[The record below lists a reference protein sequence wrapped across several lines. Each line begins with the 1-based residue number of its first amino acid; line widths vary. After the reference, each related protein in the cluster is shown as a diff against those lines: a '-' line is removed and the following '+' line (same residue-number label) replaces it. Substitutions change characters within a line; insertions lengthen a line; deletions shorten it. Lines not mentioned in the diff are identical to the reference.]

1 MKRFLLLSL
10 DSHIRHHFSTLKC
23 QFVQFF
29 LIFFDRQ
36 FQSSLQNNYYLT
48 SYIITINLLFK
59 WSVIHYSFGIVNDDA
74 YQVFARRCRPRTFDD
89 VLGQDHVIHTLKNA
103 IEQKRLAH
111 AYLFV
116 GPRGTGKTTTARIFA
131 KALNCSNGP
140 STQFDPDEPICK
152 EIEDGT
158 SFDVLEIDGA
168 SNRGIDSIRE
178 LRENVRFAP
187 SKGKFRIVYIDEV
200 HMLTKESFNALL
212 KTLEEPP
219 PHVKFI
225 FATTE
230 PHKILP
236 TILSRCQRFDLRPIP
251 ADTIATHLLN
261 IATNDGVELSK
272 EAAYAV
278 AKAADGGMR
287 DALSMLDQLVS
298 FCGKKIGEE
307 QVLQIFGITSRE
319 TVAQALTN
327 ILSKNLPGLLK
338 LIHEQAEAGR
348 DMGQLLSEIISSVR
362 EILVSKV
369 APSTTLDSIPETSRE
384 SLTQLVNKTQTDKIL
399 RLVDIL
405 AETEDKMRW
414 SSNKRLHLEMGLI
427 KAVHSL
433 AEASISDIIMALDGA
448 TLPERTPIRPIEAPV
463 ATEAPV
469 AEAITTK
476 TEPLPENT
484 PPVIVPPPPAE
495 TAPVHNE
502 HLMDPVPTFTPAST
516 QQQEKTDT
524 TPPAIEPE
532 ELTQAPSESSISE
545 ESSTPTADGQIP
557 TIGEEP
563 TPTPPSE
570 EAQPQKQIISA
581 LSDAP
586 VAPPEPED
594 EIFEENTPVE
604 DTQTGNFFDMFG
616 MEATPA
622 TSSTKEQTKLSQQ
635 GGRIL
640 THDDWIEALQ
650 QAEQKNTMKVQFI
663 KHGVFSSHEG
673 NTVTIGFHPIDK
685 TGINTLMTDSFRREL
700 ESYLSEK
707 AQCTISLKA
716 QSDLSIPE
724 PITEE
729 IYPEPEPLTPEQP
742 PAQVAA
748 PAPEKKPEP
757 VDETPKEEVKKEEE
771 YYNDPLIDEALQ
783 IFRARI
789 IPQK

>member
-1 MKRFLLLSL
+1 M
-10 DSHIRHHFSTLKC
+10 
-23 QFVQFF
+23 
-29 LIFFDRQ
+29 
-36 FQSSLQNNYYLT
+36 
-48 SYIITINLLFK
+48 LFK

-261 IATNDGVELSK
+261 IATNDGVDLSK

-307 QVLQIFGITSRE
+307 QVLHIFGITSRE
-319 TVAQALTN
+319 TVAQALTH
-327 ILSKNLPGLLK
+327 ILSKNLPELLK

-384 SLTQLVNKTQTDKIL
+384 SLTQLISKTQTDKIL

-433 AEASISDIIMALDGA
+433 AEASISDIIMALEGA
-448 TLPERTPIRPIEAPV
+448 TLPERPLIHPAEAPV
-463 ATEAPV
+463 TSAPPV
-469 AEAITTK
+469 PESIPAK
-476 TEPLPENT
+476 TESLPEPATQVNNT
-484 PPVIVPPPPAE
+484 PLPAE
-495 TAPVHNE
+495 TAPVHDK
-502 HLMDPVPTFTPAST
+502 HLMDPVPTFTPESI
-516 QQQEKTDT
+516 QKPEKTVT
-524 TPPAIEPE
+524 IPPPIESE
-532 ELTQAPSESSISE
+532 ELTPAPSESSISE
-545 ESSTPTADGQIP
+545 ESSTPPTEAQVTAID
-557 TIGEEP
+557 EAP
-563 TPTPPSE
+563 TPTAPSE
-570 EAQPQKQIISA
+570 EPQPQKKVISA

-586 VAPPEPED
+586 VAPPEPEE

-604 DTQTGNFFDMFG
+604 DTKTGNFFDMFG

-622 TSSTKEQTKLSQQ
+622 PSSPKEQTKLSQQ

-640 THDDWIEALQ
+640 THDDWIDALQ
-650 QAEQKNTMKVQFI
+650 RAEQKNTMKVQFI

-685 TGINTLMTDSFRREL
+685 TGINTLMTDSFKREL

-707 AQCTISLKA
+707 AQCSISLKA

-729 IYPEPEPLTPEQP
+729 IYPEPDPITPEPP
-742 PAQVAA
+742 PAPVAA
-748 PAPEKKPEP
+748 PTPEKKPEP
-757 VDETPKEEVKKEEE
+757 AAEIPKEEEKKEEE

-789 IPQK
+789 ISQK

>member
-1 MKRFLLLSL
+1 M
-10 DSHIRHHFSTLKC
+10 
-23 QFVQFF
+23 QFF
-29 LIFFDRQ
+29 FIFFVHQ
-36 FQSSLQNNYYLT
+36 FRPTPQRNYILT

-59 WSVIHYSFGIVNDDA
+59 WAVIHYSFGIVNDDA

-261 IATNDGVELSK
+261 IATNDGVDLSK

-307 QVLQIFGITSRE
+307 QVLHIFGITSRE
-319 TVAQALTN
+319 TVAQTLTH
-327 ILSKNLPGLLK
+327 ILSKNLPELLK

-369 APSTTLDSIPETSRE
+369 APSTTLDSIPEASRE
-384 SLTQLVNKTQTDKIL
+384 SLTQLVSKTQTDKIL

-448 TLPERTPIRPIEAPV
+448 TLPKKTSICPVVPPV
-463 ATEAPV
+463 ATETPV
-469 AEAITTK
+469 PEAIPTKPESSPETTTPVNNTPTPTE
-476 TEPLPENT
+476 TEP
-484 PPVIVPPPPAE
+484 VYD
-495 TAPVHNE
+495 E
-502 HLMDPVPTFTPAST
+502 HLMDPVPTFTPESAEQNT
-516 QQQEKTDT
+516 A
-524 TPPAIEPE
+524 PLEPSIPE
-532 ELTQAPSESSISE
+532 ESSIPPAVE
-545 ESSTPTADGQIP
+545 QAP
-557 TIGEEP
+557 TIVETP

-570 EAQPQKQIISA
+570 EPQPQKQVICA

-586 VAPPEPED
+586 VAPPEPEE

-604 DTQTGNFFDMFG
+604 DTKTGNFFDMFG
-616 MEATPA
+616 MEASPA
-622 TSSTKEQTKLSQQ
+622 TSTPKEQNKLSQQ

-640 THDDWIEALQ
+640 THDDWIDALQ

-663 KHGVFSSHEG
+663 KHGVFSGHEG

-685 TGINTLMTDSFRREL
+685 TGINTLMTDSFKREL

-707 AQCTISLKA
+707 AQCTILLKA

-729 IYPEPEPLTPEQP
+729 IYPEPEPITPEPP
-742 PAQVAA
+742 PAPVTA
-748 PAPEKKPEP
+748 PIPEKKPEP
-757 VDETPKEEVKKEEE
+757 VAEVAKEDEKKEEE

-789 IPQK
+789 ISQK